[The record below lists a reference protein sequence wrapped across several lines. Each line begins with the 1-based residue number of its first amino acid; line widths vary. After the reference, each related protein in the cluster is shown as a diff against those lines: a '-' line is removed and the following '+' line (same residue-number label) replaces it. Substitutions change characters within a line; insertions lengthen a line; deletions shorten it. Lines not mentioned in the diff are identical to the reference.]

1 LGRILLM
8 HLKDK
13 SLQFKIVFILSVS
26 LFIVFSIMI
35 FLNTYSQLA
44 ALKNQAHH
52 SSNILAS
59 SIFNGII
66 GPMSIGDGDTIRQ
79 QMIDFNHGVKGTD
92 VYIFGSGKEIVY
104 SSREDSHGTD
114 ITQTLNSSELKSATS
129 QMLSAGIVE
138 TKEYVE
144 EYNDVPY
151 LIEIRPIYN
160 SKNCHHCHGAS
171 RTVLG
176 GLMVKQNIDNIYKS
190 QADLGKQ
197 NVILGL
203 AGSVFVIAAIA
214 FLIARFVIRPL
225 NHVIEELNTGAA
237 QATATSAQITQ
248 ASQSLAEGAT
258 EQAATLEETTASL
271 EEMAAKTRQ
280 NADHSG
286 NADSLMHQAN
296 GIIGEAYG
304 LMGNVKD
311 SMKNISNASEE
322 TSKIINTI
330 DEIAFQT
337 NLLALNA
344 AVEAARAGEAG
355 AGFAVVAE
363 EVRNLALRSAE
374 AAKSTSGLIQ
384 GTLNQVD
391 QGDDLVSKTY
401 EAFEKVAGSSSKVGS
416 LLKEIDEASKEQS
429 HEIDQVN
436 TAVTEMDKVTQQNAS
451 NAEES
456 ASASED
462 MNFQAQKMRAMVTE
476 LITLVRGTK
485 DLVYDLH
492 EQASPRIQHP
502 PAETRERSRL
512 GDTRQTAKLTN

>member
-1 LGRILLM
+1 MRIFTFMRPL
-8 HLKDK
+8 
-13 SLQFKIVFILSVS
+13 
-26 LFIVFSIMI
+26 
-35 FLNTYSQLA
+35 YSQLT
-44 ALKNQAHH
+44 ALKNQVHH
-52 SSNILAS
+52 SSDVLAS

-66 GPMSIGDGDTIRQ
+66 GPMSVGDGDTIRQ
-79 QMIDFNHGVKGTD
+79 QMIDFNQGVKGTE
-92 VYIFGSGKEIVY
+92 VFIFGSGKEIVY
-104 SSREDSHGTD
+104 SSREGNHGVD
-114 ITQTLNSSELKSATS
+114 ITQTLKSLELKNDTS
-129 QMLSAGIVE
+129 QMLSDGKME
-138 TKEYVE
+138 EKEYVE
-144 EYNDVPY
+144 EYDNVPY

-176 GLMVKQNIDNIYKS
+176 GLMVKQNIANIYKS
-190 QADLGKQ
+190 QAALQKQ

-214 FLIARFVIRPL
+214 FLVARFVIRPL
-225 NHVIEELNTGAA
+225 NHVIEDLNTGAA
-237 QATATSAQITQ
+237 QTAATSSQITQ

-258 EQAATLEETTASL
+258 EQASTLEETTASL

-296 GIIGEAYG
+296 SIIGEAYG
-304 LMGNVKD
+304 LMGNVKE
-311 SMKNISNASEE
+311 SMQNISNASEE

-384 GTLNQVD
+384 GTLNQVE

-401 EAFEKVAGSSSKVGS
+401 EAFEKVAESSSKVGS
-416 LLKEIDEASKEQS
+416 LLKEIDAASKEQS
-429 HEIDQVN
+429 GEIDQIN

-456 ASASED
+456 ASASEE
-462 MNFQAQKMRAMVTE
+462 MNSQAQHMHLMVTE
-476 LITLVRGTK
+476 LVAMVRGTK
-485 DLVYDLH
+485 DCNAELQT
-492 EQASPRIQHP
+492 QASSRVQHP
-502 PAETRERSRL
+502 PAEIRVAPKL
-512 GDTRQTAKLTN
+512 GDSRQAAKLTN

>member
-1 LGRILLM
+1 M

-13 SLQFKIVFILSVS
+13 SLQFKIIFILTVS

-35 FLNTYSQLA
+35 VLNTYSQLT
-44 ALKNQAHH
+44 ALKDQAHH
-52 SSNILAS
+52 SSDILAS

-66 GPMSIGDGDTIRQ
+66 GPMSVGDGDTIRQ
-79 QMIDFNHGVKGTD
+79 QMKDFNQGVKGTE

-104 SSREDSHGTD
+104 SSRADSHGAD
-114 ITQTLNSSELKSATS
+114 ISQTVNSSELKDATS
-129 QMLSAGIVE
+129 QMLSTGALAE
-138 TKEYVE
+138 NEYVE

-151 LIEIRPIYN
+151 LIEIRPIFN

-190 QADLGKQ
+190 QADLQKQ
-197 NVILGL
+197 NVILGV

-214 FLIARFVIRPL
+214 FLVARLVIRPL
-225 NHVIEELNTGAA
+225 NHVIEDLNIGAA
-237 QATATSAQITQ
+237 QAASTSSQITI

-286 NADSLMHQAN
+286 DADSLMHQAN
-296 GIIGEAYG
+296 SIIGEAYG

-311 SMKNISNASEE
+311 SMQNISNASEE

-344 AVEAARAGEAG
+344 AVEAARAGDAG

-384 GTLNQVD
+384 GTLNQVEH
-391 QGDDLVSKTY
+391 GDELVSKTY
-401 EAFEKVAGSSSKVGS
+401 EAFEKVAESSSKVGS

-456 ASASED
+456 ASASEEI
-462 MNFQAQKMRAMVTE
+462 NFQALKMRTMVTE
-476 LITLVRGTK
+476 LLTLVRGTK
-485 DLVYDLH
+485 DFDAELQK
-492 EQASPRIQHP
+492 QASPPTQNT
-502 PAETRERSRL
+502 PALLRKKSESSNKKGFLKE
-512 GDTRQTAKLTN
+512 ATN